1 MLKDITK
8 LTISGKCF
16 PPGSDLE
23 LFTKRI
29 NIVYGRNGSGKSTIS
44 NAIRNIASGVNDGVI
59 SVKFDSALT
68 EEEQKQIFVYDEEFT
83 DSKIKL
89 SHDGFDTI
97 VMFGYQ
103 NEVQEK
109 IDDCEKKIALLTNE
123 LDACSNELTS
133 LSSDKNK
140 NSSLYWRKEL
150 ENALKKKG
158 NYWSEREGVIRQS
171 KKNWPVNEA
180 TISTLINKFFS
191 FSTSSI
197 ITEAICITDENQ
209 SRLGDI
215 SNSIQ
220 QRIKDYRD
228 AKSHDSIKQTI
239 DNLIEA
245 PNWDNISQNLAN
257 IVQEPSLS
265 EREKFLLEKI
275 KNKAIPDY
283 LHESVN
289 FFHKDGDICPFCL
302 RSMTELD
309 IARLSSTI
317 SNILYE
323 EVEIFKSETRKT
335 KDELGRIRDKIYSLA
350 DLSFIFPQEPI
361 IKEIEFYKK
370 CKQKLET
377 SITDLIIKLEEK
389 DKHPYHAIDITCIEE
404 AKQHFSDYTNSLISI
419 QEAIKIHN
427 AKRSQLNA
435 LQNELICDN
444 IDLAVYEHYSTIK
457 NYLIKLESEKLLN
470 KKHKEL
476 HDKINELDRIKS
488 EYEDQLNNVNIAL
501 DRINESL
508 KFIFFSSE
516 RLSLESKNNKYCV
529 KSRNQN
535 IKPEELSVGERNA
548 ISLAYFF
555 ASMHESCQ
563 VENVYKNERIVIID
577 DPITSFDIE
586 NRVGMLSFLHWQT
599 EQMLKGNENSKVL
612 FLSHDIQTIFDLSKF
627 SANLNKDKD
636 PEIIGEI
643 NQAVWLLQNAQLT
656 EIQTSPNGLKFNEYR
671 ELLISIFDFANA
683 NVTLSYPSDNGVGNK
698 MRRIAEAISTF
709 LYSCS
714 IEELLRKQQ
723 LFKDLNEKKKE
734 HYRNTLFRLVFH
746 GMSHTQE
753 KIKGLNPSYEVFAP
767 FEVQQIAKSFLL
779 FIKDTHELH
788 LSSTLK
794 DDSKMHIISSW
805 EKDIFLNG

>member
-1 MLKDITK
+1 M
-8 LTISGKCF
+8 C
-16 PPGSDLE
+16 
-23 LFTKRI
+23 
-29 NIVYGRNGSGKSTIS
+29 
-44 NAIRNIASGVNDGVI
+44 
-59 SVKFDSALT
+59 
-68 EEEQKQIFVYDEEFT
+68 
-83 DSKIKL
+83 
-89 SHDGFDTI
+89 
-97 VMFGYQ
+97 
-103 NEVQEK
+103 
-109 IDDCEKKIALLTNE
+109 KKITLLTNE

-335 KDELGRIRDKIYSLA
+335 KDELGRIRDRIYSLA

-427 AKRSQLNA
+427 AKRSQLNV

-476 HDKINELDRIKS
+476 HDKINELDTRW
-488 EYEDQLNNVNIAL
+488 
-501 DRINESL
+501 
-508 KFIFFSSE
+508 
-516 RLSLESKNNKYCV
+516 
-529 KSRNQN
+529 RN
-535 IKPEELSVGERNA
+535 
-548 ISLAYFF
+548 
-555 ASMHESCQ
+555 
-563 VENVYKNERIVIID
+563 
-577 DPITSFDIE
+577 
-586 NRVGMLSFLHWQT
+586 
-599 EQMLKGNENSKVL
+599 
-612 FLSHDIQTIFDLSKF
+612 
-627 SANLNKDKD
+627 
-636 PEIIGEI
+636 
-643 NQAVWLLQNAQLT
+643 
-656 EIQTSPNGLKFNEYR
+656 
-671 ELLISIFDFANA
+671 
-683 NVTLSYPSDNGVGNK
+683 
-698 MRRIAEAISTF
+698 
-709 LYSCS
+709 
-714 IEELLRKQQ
+714 
-723 LFKDLNEKKKE
+723 
-734 HYRNTLFRLVFH
+734 
-746 GMSHTQE
+746 
-753 KIKGLNPSYEVFAP
+753 
-767 FEVQQIAKSFLL
+767 
-779 FIKDTHELH
+779 
-788 LSSTLK
+788 
-794 DDSKMHIISSW
+794 
-805 EKDIFLNG
+805 